1 MPRTRSGIF
10 MYIVPF
16 NLQENSEG
24 VVYNLDYCVIIVILS
39 KILFPF
45 FVTSYPN
52 PVLTEH

>member
-24 VVYNLDYCVIIVILS
+24 VVYNLDYCVIIVRKSLNFFS
-39 KILFPF
+39 KCKIL
-45 FVTSYPN
+45 
-52 PVLTEH
+52 